1 MYFSTYIDTQFSKSS
16 NSCRVT
22 VNGTC
27 LDCSTS
33 AETRTKAFKDSEKA
47 GAASM
52 RRALLKG
59 GGTMRVGGQTAHPV
73 GAKLAISNLPQ
84 ANR

>member
-1 MYFSTYIDTQFSKSS
+1 MPSWINCNQ
-16 NSCRVT
+16 
-22 VNGTC
+22 
-27 LDCSTS
+27 
-33 AETRTKAFKDSEKA
+33 AFKDSEKA

-84 ANR
+84 ANRKTIGKG

>member
-1 MYFSTYIDTQFSKSS
+1 
-16 NSCRVT
+16 
-22 VNGTC
+22 
-27 LDCSTS
+27 
-33 AETRTKAFKDSEKA
+33 
-47 GAASM
+47 M

-59 GGTMRVGGQTAHPV
+59 GGTMRVGGQTAHLV